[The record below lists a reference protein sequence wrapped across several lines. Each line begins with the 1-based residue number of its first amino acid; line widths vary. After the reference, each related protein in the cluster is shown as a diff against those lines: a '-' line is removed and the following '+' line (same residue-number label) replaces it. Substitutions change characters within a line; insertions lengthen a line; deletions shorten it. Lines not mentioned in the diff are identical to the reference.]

1 MSDAQQDQGESHG
14 DQVAKLARLIDGIQV
29 CMFTTI
35 NPEGRLM
42 SRPMAVQEVEF
53 DGDLWF
59 FTKLGGR
66 KAEQIAHKPRVNVS
80 LSSRSSWVS
89 IDGEAE
95 IVRDVAKAKELW
107 NAGIEAWFPDGP
119 EDPEIVLVKVHA
131 DGAEYWDTPGAAVV
145 SVLSFV
151 KAKITGKPH
160 HIDDHKV
167 DL

>member
-1 MSDAQQDQGESHG
+1 
-14 DQVAKLARLIDGIQV
+14 
-29 CMFTTI
+29 MFTTMADD
-35 NPEGRLM
+35 GQMM

-59 FTKLGGR
+59 FTKQGGR
-66 KAEQIAHKPRVNVS
+66 KVDQIGHTPRVNVA

-89 IDGEAE
+89 VTGEAE
-95 IVRDVAKAKELW
+95 VVRDVEKAKQLW

-119 EDPEIVLVKVHA
+119 EDPEIVLIKVHA
-131 DGAEYWDTPGAAVV
+131 DGAEYWDSPGAGVV

-151 KAKITGKPH
+151 KAKVTGNPY
-160 HIDDHKV
+160 HIEDVKV